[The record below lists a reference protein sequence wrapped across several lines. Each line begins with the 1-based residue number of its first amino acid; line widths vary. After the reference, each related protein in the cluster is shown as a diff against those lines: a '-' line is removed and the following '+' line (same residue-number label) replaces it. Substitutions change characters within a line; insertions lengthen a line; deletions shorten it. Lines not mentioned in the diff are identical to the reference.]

1 MADIP
6 IRIPKVSNA
15 AHEAE
20 LVAFLVP
27 NGGSVNEGQPLF
39 SVGTDKVDMDIDAAA
54 TGVVRWTAILSKTY
68 EVGAQI
74 GHIESSAT

>member
-1 MADIP
+1 MAQTP

-20 LVAFLVP
+20 LVALIVP
-27 NGGSVNEGQPLF
+27 EGGTVAEGQPLF
-39 SVGTDKVDMDIDAAA
+39 SVGTDKVETDIDAAA
-54 TGVVRWTAILSKTY
+54 TGVVRWTGSPNETY

-74 GHIESSAT
+74 GHIETAD